1 MNPPRANDN
10 DTSQVELP
18 PNVPQ
23 HIGIIMD
30 GNGRWAKA
38 RGLPRTEGHRQGKEN
53 LRRILEACVEFSVD
67 ILTIY
72 AFSTENWERP
82 ASEVGVLMSI
92 LNLVLDQEV
101 KKLHKNGVQVR
112 HIGKMDGVDPKLQKK
127 IIQACEY
134 TKDND
139 RLILNVAF
147 NYGGR
152 DEIVN
157 AVRAIIRDGIPE
169 EDVTEEMISR
179 YLYTGGQPDPDLI
192 IRTGGEFRLSNFLL
206 WQGSYAEYYSTPV
219 FWPDFDRDELL
230 KALWSFSRRRRRFG
244 MTDEQI
250 TAAEAIEAVHDT

>member
-1 MNPPRANDN
+1 MTIAPIQ
-10 DTSQVELP
+10 QVEHTQSIELP
-18 PNVPQ
+18 AVIPKHVA
-23 HIGIIMD
+23 IIMD

-53 LRRILEACVEFSVD
+53 LRRILEACVEFGIE

-82 ASEVGVLMSI
+82 PSEVSVLMSI
-92 LNLVLDQEV
+92 LNMVLDQEV

-127 IIQACEY
+127 IVQACEY
-134 TKDND
+134 TKHNT

-152 DEIVN
+152 DEIVQ
-157 AVRAIIRDGIPE
+157 AIRRIVADGIPPE
-169 EDVTEEMISR
+169 HITEELVSH
-179 YLYTGGQPDPDLI
+179 YLYTADLPDPDLI
-192 IRTGGEFRLSNFLL
+192 IRTGGEFRISNFLI

-219 FWPDFDRDELL
+219 YWPDFDREELL
-230 KALWSFSRRRRRFG
+230 KALWEFSRRRRRFG

-250 TAAEAIEAVHDT
+250 DALNSQHDVF

>member
-1 MNPPRANDN
+1 MNIFHAPQTQSVSTVD
-10 DTSQVELP
+10 LP
-18 PNVPQ
+18 PVVPK
-23 HIGIIMD
+23 HVAIIMD

-53 LRRILEACVEFSVD
+53 LRRILEACVEFGVE

-92 LNLVLDQEV
+92 LNMVLDQEV
-101 KKLHKNGVQVR
+101 KRLHKNGVQVR
-112 HIGKMDGVDPKLQKK
+112 HIGKMDGVDTKLQRK
-127 IIQACEY
+127 ILQACEY
-134 TKDND
+134 TKNNT

-152 DEIVN
+152 DEIV
-157 AVRAIIRDGIPE
+157 RAIRRIVADGIAPE
-169 EDVTEEMISR
+169 DITEDLVSH
-179 YLYTGGQPDPDLI
+179 YLYTANQPDPDLV
-192 IRTGGEFRLSNFLL
+192 IRTGGEFRLSNFLI

-230 KALWSFSRRRRRFG
+230 KALWEYSKRRRRFG

-250 TAAEAIEAVHDT
+250 DELAE

>member
-1 MNPPRANDN
+1 M
-10 DTSQVELP
+10 TIVQVQQQEEELQTVILP
-18 PNVPQ
+18 PLVPK
-23 HIGIIMD
+23 HVAIIMD

-53 LRRILEACVEFSVD
+53 LRRILEACVEFGVE

-82 ASEVGVLMSI
+82 PSEVGVLMSI
-92 LNLVLDQEV
+92 LNMVLDQEV
-101 KKLHKNGVQVR
+101 KRLHKNGVQVR

-127 IIQACEY
+127 ILQACEY
-134 TKDND
+134 TKNNT

-152 DEIVN
+152 DEIVQ
-157 AVRAIIRDGIPE
+157 AIRRIVADGIPPE
-169 EDVTEEMISR
+169 HITEELVNH
-179 YLYTGGQPDPDLI
+179 YLYTADLPDPDLVV
-192 IRTGGEFRLSNFLL
+192 RTGGEFRISNFLI

-219 FWPDFDRDELL
+219 YWPDFDRDELL
-230 KALWSFSRRRRRFG
+230 KAVWEFSRRRRRFG

-250 TAAEAIEAVHDT
+250 DELNT

>member
-1 MNPPRANDN
+1 M
-10 DTSQVELP
+10 TTVQVQQVEDLQTVVLP
-18 PNVPQ
+18 PVVPK
-23 HIGIIMD
+23 HVAIIMD

-53 LRRILEACVEFSVD
+53 LRRILEACVEFGIE

-82 ASEVGVLMSI
+82 PSEVSVLMSI
-92 LNLVLDQEV
+92 LNMVLDQEV

-127 IIQACEY
+127 IVQACEY
-134 TKDND
+134 TKNNT

-152 DEIVN
+152 DEIVQ
-157 AVRAIIRDGIPE
+157 AIRRIVTDGIPPE
-169 EDVTEEMISR
+169 HITEELVNH
-179 YLYTGGQPDPDLI
+179 YLYTADLPDPDLV
-192 IRTGGEFRLSNFLL
+192 IRTGGEFRISNFLI

-219 FWPDFDRDELL
+219 YWPDFDRDELL
-230 KALWSFSRRRRRFG
+230 KAIWEFSRRRRRFG

-250 TAAEAIEAVHDT
+250 DELNS